1 MIGHQVFVFTELNLV
16 INVII
21 NTSEYVTENRSCTV
35 PNVAEENKEQD
46 K

>member
-1 MIGHQVFVFTELNLV
+1 MTNFFVFTELNLV

-35 PNVAEENKEQD
+35 PNVAEEE
-46 K
+46 

>member
-1 MIGHQVFVFTELNLV
+1 MLHEDDGHQVFVFTELNLV

-35 PNVAEENKEQD
+35 PNVAEEE
-46 K
+46 

>member
-1 MIGHQVFVFTELNLV
+1 MLHEMIGHQVFVFTELNLV

-35 PNVAEENKEQD
+35 PNVAEEE
-46 K
+46 